1 MHLLISPIEW
11 ALATVAQRRADTAL
25 HGRPL
30 GTLGGA
36 LFGAVVLVALP
47 TLLLAAWER
56 CAEARAAASAAS
68 APQQGAAR
76 QGSTRGGPHEGGA
89 LDAHASSGE
98 AASSQKAGCAKGG
111 MRWSLPPSP

>member
-36 LFGAVVLVALP
+36 LVGAVVVVALP
-47 TLLLAAWER
+47 PLLLTAWGR
-56 CAEARAAASAAS
+56 ATDARAAAGASS

-76 QGSTRGGPHEGGA
+76 QGSKHGSCHEFGD
-89 LDAHASSGE
+89 LDAHTSSG
-98 AASSQKAGCAKGG
+98 
-111 MRWSLPPSP
+111 